1 MIRESAWCTEE
12 KATRIAKAIPA
23 QYPVD
28 TVAGVV
34 FSTFRFD
41 NFHFADRSLCYT
53 AEAIPMEWLVSLS
66 QLAGTS
72 TVEGVYTEWRQ

>member
-1 MIRESAWCTEE
+1 MPIHKNIWHNEENAIRS
-12 KATRIAKAIPA
+12 AKAIPA
-23 QYPVD
+23 RYPAD

-34 FSTFRFD
+34 FSLFRFD
-41 NFHFADRSLCYT
+41 GRGLCYT
-53 AEAIPMEWLVSLS
+53 AEAVPMEWVVNLS